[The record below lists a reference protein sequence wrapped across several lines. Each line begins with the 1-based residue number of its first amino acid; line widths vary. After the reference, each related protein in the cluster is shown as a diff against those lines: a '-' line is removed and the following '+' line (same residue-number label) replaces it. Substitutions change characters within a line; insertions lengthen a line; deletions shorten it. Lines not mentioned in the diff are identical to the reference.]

1 LVENYE
7 HVMYVV
13 AGTAPEGVSTEAFQA
28 ANSLFQGAVING
40 LADNLIDTYLRHK
53 MGNEAW
59 DSFEAQFGVSNA
71 CSEQYAME

>member
-1 LVENYE
+1 
-7 HVMYVV
+7 
-13 AGTAPEGVSTEAFQA
+13 
-28 ANSLFQGAVING
+28 LFQGAVING

-53 MGNEAW
+53 MGNEVW